1 MSVSAM
7 SDGRLAALRSH
18 TNLRGAMLPLDLAES
33 SNSKPATVRGSVQN
47 IFRWVVGVVAVFKR
61 PSKYISRPERSASDK
76 TVESL
81 ADSAAEAAVVPTATN
96 SAVAKIGPNG
106 GFAGPVTAEDK
117 ISEDAR
123 INPVAPILLDQQE
136 IQRRRDL
143 VRSLFN
149 DFWSGSYDKPAAFVD
164 RLDQAETYLNE
175 RLTASG
181 ELWLLDAQT
190 RALLGLPPRG
200 RATPA

>member
-1 MSVSAM
+1 
-7 SDGRLAALRSH
+7 
-18 TNLRGAMLPLDLAES
+18 MLPLDLAKS
-33 SNSKPATVRGSVQN
+33 SNSKPATVRASVQN

-61 PSKYISRPERSASDK
+61 PSKYISRPERPASDN

-81 ADSAAEAAVVPTATN
+81 ADSAAEAAVVVPTATS
-96 SAVAKIGPNG
+96 SAVAKIDPNG
-106 GFAGPVTAEDK
+106 GFTSPVSTEDK

-123 INPVAPILLDQQE
+123 ISPVAPILLDQQE

-175 RLTASG
+175 RLTACG

>member
-1 MSVSAM
+1 
-7 SDGRLAALRSH
+7 
-18 TNLRGAMLPLDLAES
+18 MLPFDLAES

-47 IFRWVVGVVAVFKR
+47 IFRWVVGVAAVFKR

-81 ADSAAEAAVVPTATN
+81 ADSAAEAAVVVPTATN
-96 SAVAKIGPNG
+96 SAVAKIGPNV

-136 IQRRRDL
+136 IQRRRA
-143 VRSLFN
+143 LFN
-149 DFWSGSYDKPAAFVD
+149 DFWSGSYDKPAAF
-164 RLDQAETYLNE
+164 
-175 RLTASG
+175 
-181 ELWLLDAQT
+181 
-190 RALLGLPPRG
+190 
-200 RATPA
+200 